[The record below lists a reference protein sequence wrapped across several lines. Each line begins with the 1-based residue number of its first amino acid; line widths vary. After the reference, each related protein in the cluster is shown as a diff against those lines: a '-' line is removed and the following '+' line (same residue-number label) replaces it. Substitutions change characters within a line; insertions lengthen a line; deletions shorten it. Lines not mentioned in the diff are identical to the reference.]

1 MTLLNNSFLVRIP
14 TAILIVGVAG
24 WQVLAQQG
32 VTQPTATQAT
42 LSPSAVSQPVTPP
55 DKKVDREQIA
65 SLLGNHCADCHAG
78 GQQEGQFSLDVLL
91 HAGSDA
97 KAKEQWYRV
106 ARQLRLGLMP
116 PPEHASISNGE
127 RGTILRWLSSDALQL
142 DPNKPDPGKV
152 TVRRLNRNEYRNT
165 IRDLLGAEFDTAL
178 HFPADDTGHGFDNMA
193 DVLSISPLLLEK
205 YVDAANA
212 IIGSTVPVEP
222 LVFQEQFIPGNR
234 FRLATKSEASGKS
247 QAIQESQLPN
257 RYGLNDFDS
266 TLMLS
271 YYEPAIATAS
281 VELEH
286 SGDYQIKFEM
296 VAMETYV
303 DNVFDLNQC
312 ECKFSLGGEVLLQQ
326 TFGRQNGR
334 EYTFAFERRL
344 DKGSHQI
351 QIEVR
356 PTTQEKQVRQ
366 LRMRIKSVRL
376 IGPKSDQFKV
386 KPPNYERFFPR
397 PVPVDVVERK
407 AYARELLGQLASKAF
422 RRPVDER
429 TLDRL
434 VALAEQSYSAPN
446 RSFEF
451 GIAKAMTATI
461 ASVGFLFREE
471 QTLPVQGDEHPRLD
485 DYSLASR
492 LSYFLWSTMPDQEL
506 IALADSGRVREQLE
520 IQTQRMLADHRGQQF
535 FENFVGQWLQARTV
549 SSIQI
554 NARAVLRRE
563 TAGSQASIDTERKRM
578 FELFRINPR
587 SDAEEAELQEILKRR
602 ESKVELNE
610 PIRRAMRR
618 ETEMVF
624 AYIVREDRSLLELLD
639 SDYTFLNEALAGYY
653 GIPDVKGDNMRLVK
667 LDTSSPRGGVLTQGT
682 TLVVT
687 SNPDRT
693 SPVKRGLFVLENL
706 LGIPTPAPPPDVP
719 SLEDSIQKASKRQLS
734 LRESLAIH
742 RENPVCSSCHN
753 RMDPIGL
760 ALENFNALGRY
771 REQEFGQS
779 IDVAGKLVTGESF
792 NNIRDL
798 KRVLVSERRG
808 DFYRCFTEKLMTYAL
823 GREVNYTDMPTI
835 DSIVDRLEATGGKP
849 SEAILGIIRS
859 DAFQRRRAEA
869 NLVE

>member
-1 MTLLNNSFLVRIP
+1 MTLLNDSFLIRIP
-14 TAILIVGVAG
+14 TAILIVGVAS
-24 WQVLAQQG
+24 WPVWAQQG
-32 VTQPTATQAT
+32 VSQPTTTQV
-42 LSPSAVSQPVTPP
+42 SPSTSAQAQPVTPA
-55 DKKVDREQIA
+55 DGNTDQKQIA
-65 SLLGNHCADCHAG
+65 SLLGNHCGDCHAG
-78 GQQEGQFSLDVLL
+78 GQQEGQFSLDLL
-91 HAGSDA
+91 LQSGNEA

-116 PPEHASISNGE
+116 PREHATISSGE
-127 RGTILRWLSSDALQL
+127 RNAIMQWIVSDALHL
-142 DPNKPDPGKV
+142 DPTKPDPGKV

-165 IRDLLGAEFDTAL
+165 IRDLLGVDFDTTL

-212 IIGSTVPVEP
+212 IIGSTVPLEP
-222 LVFQEQFIPGNR
+222 LVFREQHIPGNR
-234 FRLATKSEASGKS
+234 FRLVNNTETTGKS
-247 QAIQESQLPN
+247 REIQESQPPN

-266 TLMLS
+266 TLVLS
-271 YYEPAIATAS
+271 YYEPAVATAS
-281 VELEH
+281 VDLEH
-286 SGDYQIKFEM
+286 SGDYQIKLEM

-312 ECKFSLGGEVLLQQ
+312 ECKLSLGDEVLLQQ

-334 EYTFAFERRL
+334 EYTFAFQRRL
-344 DKGSHQI
+344 DQGSHQF

-366 LRMRIKSVRL
+366 LRLRIKSVRL
-376 IGPKSDQFKV
+376 IGPKLDQFKV
-386 KPPNYERFFPR
+386 QPTNYERFFPQ
-397 PVPVDVVERK
+397 PVPVDPVARK
-407 AYARELLGQLASKAF
+407 AYARELLGQFATKAF

-429 TLDRL
+429 TLEGL

-446 RSFEF
+446 RSFES

-471 QTLPVQGDEHPRLD
+471 QTLPPQGDEHPRLD

-506 IALADSGRVREQLE
+506 FALAERGLLREQLE
-520 IQTQRMLADHRGQQF
+520 LQAKRMLADDRGQQF
-535 FENFVGQWLQARTV
+535 IENFVGQWLQARTV

-602 ESKVELNE
+602 ESKIELND

-624 AYIVREDRSLLELLD
+624 AYIVKEDRSLLELLD
-639 SDYTFLNEALAGYY
+639 SDYTFLNEALAAFY
-653 GIPDVKGDNMRLVK
+653 GIPEVKGDMMRLVK
-667 LDTSSPRGGVLTQGT
+667 LDASSPRGGVLTQGT

-779 IDVAGKLVTGESF
+779 IDVAGQLVTGESF
-792 NNIRDL
+792 SNIREL
-798 KRVLVSERRG
+798 KRVLVSERRS

-823 GREVNYTDMPTI
+823 GREVHYTDMPTI
-835 DSIVDRLEATGGKP
+835 NSIVDRLEATGGKP

-869 NLVE
+869 NQVE